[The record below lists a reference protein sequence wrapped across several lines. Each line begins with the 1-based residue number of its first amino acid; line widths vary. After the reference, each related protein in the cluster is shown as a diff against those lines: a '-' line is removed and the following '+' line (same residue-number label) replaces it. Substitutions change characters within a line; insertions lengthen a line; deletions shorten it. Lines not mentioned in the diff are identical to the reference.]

1 MQELIKEFANL
12 DGFRVYKVKSRGDK
26 MGDRLY
32 IAPVYV
38 IGLPGDVALLNKE
51 IEEKEKE
58 SMMYEFKVNKYV
70 DKSNRQKGVFLP

>member
-32 IAPVYV
+32 IAPVYI
-38 IGLPGDVALLNKE
+38 IGLPGDIDLLNKE
-51 IEEKEKE
+51 MNIKNERLKL
-58 SMMYEFKVNKYV
+58 N
-70 DKSNRQKGVFLP
+70 D